1 MNNPY
6 ALIIQPKE
14 NRYKN
19 TKKVSDKN
27 LILNTSISDHR
38 YVSKE
43 ATVKALPGAFKT
55 PLRESDE
62 VLVHHNIF
70 RRYYD
75 VRGNEKNSGNYF
87 KEDMYFCYYDQ
98 IFLYKQNNEW
108 KAPLNYCFVKP
119 ILNNKKDIITTE
131 KERKHIGVLKY
142 GNKSLEALGINEGDL
157 IGFNLNSEYE
167 FVIDNNRLYRMQSK
181 DITIKYEYKGD
192 EVEYNPSWAKG
203 CGRTY

>member
-6 ALIIQPKE
+6 ALIVTPKE

-43 ATVKALPGAFKT
+43 AIVKALPGAFKT

-62 VLVHHNIF
+62 LMIHHNIF

-75 VRGNEKNSGNYF
+75 AHGIEKNSGNYF
-87 KEDMYFCYYDQ
+87 KDNMYFCYLDQ
-98 IFLYKQNNEW
+98 VYMHKRNNDW
-108 KAPLNYCFVKP
+108 TAMPGYCFVNP
-119 ILNNKKDIITTE
+119 IEADDKWET
-131 KERKHIGVLKY
+131 KEEPLK
-142 GNKSLEALGINEGDL
+142 GIVVYTDESDFVTKGEL
-157 IGFNLNSEYE
+157 IGFTPYSEFE
-167 FVIDNNRLYRMQSK
+167 FIVDDKRLYRIK
-181 DITIKYEYKGD
+181 LNDISIKYEHKGT
-192 EVEYNPSWAKG
+192 EKLYNPSWL
-203 CGRTY
+203 

>member
-43 ATVKALPGAFKT
+43 AIVKALPGAFKT

-87 KEDMYFCYYDQ
+87 KEDMYFCYLDQ
-98 IFLYKQNNEW
+98 VYMYKRNNNW
-108 KAPLNYCFVKP
+108 TAIPGYCFVNP
-119 ILNNKKDIITTE
+119 IQSEDKWENKEEPLKGIVVYTDGTDFV
-131 KERKHIGVLKY
+131 KEG
-142 GNKSLEALGINEGDL
+142 EL
-157 IGFNLNSEYE
+157 IGFTPYSEFE
-167 FVIDNNRLYRMQSK
+167 FIVGDKRLYRIK
-181 DITIKYEYKGD
+181 LNDISIKYEHKGT
-192 EVEYNPSWAKG
+192 EKFYNTSWL
-203 CGRTY
+203 

>member
-6 ALIIQPKE
+6 ALIIKPKE

-27 LILNTSISDHR
+27 LILNTSISDYR

-43 ATVKALPGAFKT
+43 AIVKALPGAFKT

-75 VRGNEKNSGNYF
+75 VRGEEKNSGNYF
-87 KEDMYFCYYDQ
+87 KNDMYFCYLDQ
-98 IFLYKQNNEW
+98 VYMYKRNNNW
-108 KAPLNYCFVKP
+108 IAMPGYCFVNP
-119 ILNNKKDIITTE
+119 IQADDKWEI
-131 KERKHIGVLKY
+131 KEEPLK
-142 GNKSLEALGINEGDL
+142 GIVVYTDGSDFVTKNEIVGFTPYSEFEFIVGDK
-157 IGFNLNSEYE
+157 
-167 FVIDNNRLYRMQSK
+167 RLYRIK
-181 DITIKYEYKGD
+181 LNDISIKYGYKEK
-192 EVEYNPSWAKG
+192 EVEYNPSWL
-203 CGRTY
+203 

>member
-6 ALIIQPKE
+6 ALIIKPKE

-43 ATVKALPGAFKT
+43 AIVKALPGAFKT

-70 RRYYD
+70 RRFYD
-75 VRGNEKNSGNYF
+75 VRGEEKNSGNYF
-87 KEDMYFCYYDQ
+87 KDDMYFCYLDQ
-98 IFLYKQNNEW
+98 VYMYKRNNDW
-108 KAPLNYCFVKP
+108 KAMPGYCFVNP
-119 ILNNKKDIITTE
+119 IEADNKWEI
-131 KERKHIGVLKY
+131 KEEPLK
-142 GNKSLEALGINEGDL
+142 GIVVYTDGSDFVTKGEL
-157 IGFNLNSEYE
+157 IGFTPYSEFE
-167 FVIDNNRLYRMQSK
+167 FVVDSKRLYRIK
-181 DITIKYEYKGD
+181 LNDISIKYEHEGTEKL
-192 EVEYNPSWAKG
+192 YNPSWL
-203 CGRTY
+203 

>member
-6 ALIIQPKE
+6 ALIITPKE

-19 TKKVSDKN
+19 TKKVSNKN

-43 ATVKALPGAFKT
+43 AIVKALPGAFKT

-62 VLVHHNIF
+62 LMVHHNIF

-87 KEDMYFCYYDQ
+87 KDDMYFCYLDQ
-98 IFLYKQNNEW
+98 VYMYKRNNDW
-108 KAPLNYCFVKP
+108 TAMPGYCFVNP
-119 ILNNKKDIITTE
+119 IEADDKWETKEEPLKGIVVYTDESDFVNKGE
-131 KERKHIGVLKY
+131 
-142 GNKSLEALGINEGDL
+142 L
-157 IGFNLNSEYE
+157 IGFTPYSEFE
-167 FVIDNNRLYRMQSK
+167 FIVDDKRLYRIK
-181 DITIKYEYKGD
+181 LNDISIKYEHKGT
-192 EVEYNPSWAKG
+192 EKLYNPSWL
-203 CGRTY
+203 